1 MTQRTINWW
10 RDKMFPRFALY
21 GFLKNLRFFDPFL
34 ILFLRDAGM
43 SFTLIGT
50 LYAIRD
56 TATYLLEVP
65 TGVFA
70 DAIGRR
76 KAMLMAFGA
85 YLIAFALFYL
95 GYGFWGFAL
104 AMVLFAVGE
113 AFRSGT
119 HKALILEYLKLN
131 DMLDL
136 KVAYYGRTRA
146 ASQFGSAINALI
158 AAALAFYTGSY
169 RVMFLASAVPYVLD
183 FINLATYPRE
193 LDGELAQLKWDTI
206 GAQARQTLASFKAM
220 FTDRSAWRAIL
231 NSASFMALFKASKDY
246 LQPILQQWALAL
258 PIFLVYSGEQRSAIV
273 IGVVY
278 FLIYLGTSYA
288 SRNAERFSRR
298 FRDLEMAINLS
309 FLFGVGLLMVAGAA
323 AWLRWDVVAVVAF
336 LGFYILHNLRRPM
349 NVAYISDQIDS
360 RVMASGLSV
369 ESVVRTLL
377 ASGMALLL
385 GWWADL
391 FGVGPALAALALTL
405 AVFFPLL
412 RVGRLSATPTP

>member
-1 MTQRTINWW
+1 MNWW

-21 GFLKNLRFFDPFL
+21 GFLKNLRFFEPFL

-56 TATYLLEVP
+56 TATYLMEVP

-76 KAMLMAFGA
+76 RAMLMAFGA
-85 YLIAFALFYL
+85 YLLAFAAFYV
-95 GYGFWGFAL
+95 GHDFWWFAL

-119 HKALILEYLKLN
+119 HKAIILEYLKQN
-131 DMLDL
+131 DMAHL
-136 KVAYYGRTRA
+136 KVAYYGRTRS
-146 ASQFGSAINALI
+146 ASQFGSAVNALI

-169 RVMFLASAVPYVLD
+169 RVMFLAAAVPYVLD
-183 FINLATYPRE
+183 FFNLASYPAE
-193 LDGELAQLKWDTI
+193 LDGELSQLDWHTMGD
-206 GAQARQTLASFKAM
+206 QARQTLTAFKSM
-220 FTDRSAWRAIL
+220 FTDRSAWKAIL

-246 LQPILQQWALAL
+246 LQPILEQWALAL
-258 PIFLVYSGEQRSAIV
+258 PIFLAYTGKQRSAVV

-278 FLIYLGTSYA
+278 FLIYLSTSYA
-288 SRNAERFSRR
+288 ARNADRFSRR
-298 FRDLEMAINLS
+298 FRDLERAINLS
-309 FLFGVGLLMVAGAA
+309 FVGGTMLLLFAGVMTWVG
-323 AWLRWDVVAVVAF
+323 WDVVAVVSF

-349 NVAYISDQIDS
+349 NVAYISDQIES

-369 ESVVRTLL
+369 ESVIRTIL

-391 FGVGPALAALALTL
+391 FGVGPALALL
-405 AVFFPLL
+405 AVGLVVVFPFV
-412 RVGRLSATPTP
+412 RVGGSGKQAATPAP

>member
-1 MTQRTINWW
+1 
-10 RDKMFPRFALY
+10 MFPRFALY
-21 GFLKNLRFFDPFL
+21 GFLKNLRFFEPFL

-43 SFTLIGT
+43 TFTLIGT

-70 DAIGRR
+70 DAVGRR

-85 YLIAFALFYL
+85 YLVAFAAFYV
-95 GYGFWGFAL
+95 GRGFWWFAL

-119 HKALILEYLKLN
+119 HKALILEYLQQQH
-131 DMLDL
+131 MEHL
-136 KVAYYGRTRA
+136 KVTYYGHTRS

-158 AAALAFYTGSY
+158 AAGLAFYTGNY
-169 RVMFLASAVPYVLD
+169 RVMFLAAAVPYVLD
-183 FINLATYPRE
+183 FINLASYPPE
-193 LDGELAQLKWDTI
+193 LDGELSQLAWKAV
-206 GAQARQTLASFKAM
+206 GEHARQTLAAFESAL
-220 FTDRSAWRAIL
+220 TDRRAWKAIL

-246 LQPILQQWALAL
+246 LQPILAQWALAL
-258 PIFLVYSGEQRSAIV
+258 PVFLAYTGKQRSAVV
-273 IGVVY
+273 IGGVY
-278 FLIYLGTSYA
+278 FVIYQGTSYA
-288 SRNAERFSRR
+288 ARHADRFSRR
-298 FRDLEMAINLS
+298 FRNLERAINLS
-309 FLFGVGLLMVAGAA
+309 FLGGAA
-323 AWLRWDVVAVVAF
+323 LLFFAGVTTWTGWEFVAVAAF

-349 NVAYISDQIDS
+349 NVAYISDQIES

-369 ESVVRTLL
+369 ESVVRTVL

-391 FGVGPALAALALTL
+391 FGVGPALALLALVL
-405 AVFFPLL
+405 AAAFPLV
-412 RVGRLSATPTP
+412 RVGAGQKSAAGLSGRR

>member
-1 MTQRTINWW
+1 VNWW

-34 ILFLRDAGM
+34 ILFLRDAGL

-76 KAMLMAFGA
+76 KAMLMAFGG
-85 YLIAFALFYL
+85 YLVAFGAFYV
-95 GYGFWGFAL
+95 GHDFWWFAL

-119 HKALILEYLKLN
+119 HKALILEYLKQN
-131 DMLDL
+131 DLTHL
-136 KVAYYGRTRA
+136 KVAYYGRTRS

-169 RVMFLASAVPYVLD
+169 RVMFLAAAVPYVLD
-183 FINLATYPRE
+183 FINLATYPPE
-193 LDGELAQLKWDTI
+193 LDGELSRVEWRAM
-206 GAQARQTLASFKAM
+206 GEQARQTLAAFKSM
-220 FTDRSAWRAIL
+220 FTDRSAWKAIL

-246 LQPILQQWALAL
+246 LQPILEQWALAL
-258 PIFLVYSGEQRSAIV
+258 PIFLAYTGKQRSAVV

-278 FLIYLGTSYA
+278 FLIYQSTSYA
-288 SRNAERFSRR
+288 SRHADRFSRR
-298 FRDLEMAINLS
+298 FRDLERAINLS
-309 FLFGVGLLMVAGAA
+309 FLGGVALLFFAGLMTWVG
-323 AWLRWDVVAVVAF
+323 WDVVAVVAF

-349 NVAYISDQIDS
+349 NVAYISDQIES

-369 ESVVRTLL
+369 ESVVRTIL

-385 GWWADL
+385 GWWADM
-391 FGVGPALAALALTL
+391 FGVGLALALL
-405 AVFFPLL
+405 ALVLALIFPLV
-412 RVGRLSATPTP
+412 RVGAEREAPTA